1 MNAVWKPVLYTNFH
15 NLLERI
21 FVHSHGFNSN
31 TDTTRLRSWILHTEG
46 ILGSYLI
53 SNKLIIYSS
62 EEPNEL
68 YDSLEGSPLMRK

>member
-1 MNAVWKPVLYTNFH
+1 MNAVWKLVLYTNFH

-31 TDTTRLRSWILHTEG
+31 TDRTRLKLILHTGG
-46 ILGSYLI
+46 ILGGYLI